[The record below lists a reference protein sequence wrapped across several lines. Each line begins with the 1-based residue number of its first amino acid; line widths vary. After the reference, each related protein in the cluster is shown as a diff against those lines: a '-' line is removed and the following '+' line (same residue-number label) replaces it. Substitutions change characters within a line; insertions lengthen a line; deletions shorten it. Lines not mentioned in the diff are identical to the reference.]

1 MGTETQSN
9 PMQDLLDELETLAK
23 AQEGTVDL
31 DGDSDDEAIRRA
43 AEEGEEGEDEDDK
56 DKAAGEM
63 LGKAMTAVID
73 GQEHEVVD
81 GTALVKALMAE
92 QATQGDALTKALANT
107 LSLIKGQGALLK
119 AQADEIALLKA
130 DLQRLGGLGAG
141 RKSALS
147 IHDKPGTEGASQAGE
162 TVSIDQLMVK
172 ANDAFSTGRISG
184 RELAVVDVSVRSNV
198 AIEPALLGKIMKP

>member
-9 PMQDLLDELETLAK
+9 PMQDLLDELETPAK